1 VFGGRYK
8 ANIEPR
14 FNRPE
19 SEAQGRYLDTWVF
32 SSALRFLAKMGH
44 ARRRP
49 KRLAEKLLQ
58 IRKALGVSQ
67 REMVEL
73 LGIEM
78 PYKNIS
84 KYERNKSTPPS
95 EIVLAYARL
104 ARVPMAQI
112 VDDDQDL
119 SLSP

>member
-1 VFGGRYK
+1 MGATVM
-8 ANIEPR
+8 
-14 FNRPE
+14 
-19 SEAQGRYLDTWVF
+19 WVTVAPF
-32 SSALRFLAKMGH
+32 SSVLTDMGH

-67 REMVEL
+67 RQMVERL
-73 LGIEM
+73 EVEM

-84 KYERNKSTPPS
+84 KYERDQAEPP
-95 EIVLAYARL
+95 INVLLAYARAANVQL
-104 ARVPMAQI
+104 EQM

-119 SLSP
+119 RLSSLNPLDS